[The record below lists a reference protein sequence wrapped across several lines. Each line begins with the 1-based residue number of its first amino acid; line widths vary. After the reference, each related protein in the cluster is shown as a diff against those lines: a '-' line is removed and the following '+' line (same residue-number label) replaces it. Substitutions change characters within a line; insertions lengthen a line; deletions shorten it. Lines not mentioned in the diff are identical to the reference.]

1 MEITF
6 NGENV
11 LEFIKIFP
19 DDESCREF
27 IANEKWKDGYKCKRC
42 HNTKYVYFEKHN
54 KRECTKC
61 RYNESATAGTLFHRV
76 KFGIQK
82 AFCIAYEMT
91 CTSKPISSIHVA
103 KRYEITQK
111 TAWIF
116 IQKVK
121 FAMKASKNHPMKG
134 NLQADK
140 FVIGGIE
147 TKDRNFDSNKTEA
160 VCDVVLTDE
169 GEIKGSMQMLLMIIL
184 QSR

>member
-1 MEITF
+1 MEIIF
-6 NGENV
+6 NGEEV

-42 HNTKYVYFEKHN
+42 NNTKYVHFEKHN

-61 RYNESATAGTLFHRV
+61 RYNESSTAGTLFHRV

-82 AFCIAYEMT
+82 AFCIVFEMA
-91 CTSKPISSIHVA
+91 CTNKSISSIHIA

-111 TAWIF
+111 TAWLF

-121 FAMKASKNHPMKG
+121 LAMKASKKYPMKG
-134 NLQADK
+134 NLQADE
-140 FVIGGIE
+140 FAIGGKE
-147 TKDRNFDSNKTEA
+147 TKGRNFDSKKTEA

-169 GEIKGSMQMLLMIIL
+169 GKIKEAMQMLLMIIL

>member
-1 MEITF
+1 MEITL

-11 LEFIKIFP
+11 LDFVKIFP
-19 DDESCREF
+19 DDDSCREF

-42 HNTKYVYFEKHN
+42 ENTKYVYFEKHN

-61 RYNESATAGTLFHRV
+61 RYNESPTAGTLFHRV

-82 AFCIAYEMT
+82 AFCIVFEMAYT
-91 CTSKPISSIHVA
+91 NQAVSSIHIA

-111 TAWIF
+111 TAWLF

-121 FAMKASKNHPMKG
+121 LAIKASKKDPMNDK
-134 NLQADK
+134 LQINN
-140 FVIGGIE
+140 FGIGRIE
-147 TKDRNFDSNKTEA
+147 ISGKSFGQKSDA
-160 VCDVVLTDE
+160 VCDITLTEE
-169 GEIKGSMQMLLMIIL
+169 GEINEAIKMLLMIIL